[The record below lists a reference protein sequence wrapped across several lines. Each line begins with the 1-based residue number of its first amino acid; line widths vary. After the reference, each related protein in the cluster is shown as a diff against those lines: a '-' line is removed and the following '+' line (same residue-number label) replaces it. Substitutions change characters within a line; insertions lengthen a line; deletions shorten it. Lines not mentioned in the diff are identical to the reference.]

1 MKLRICLF
9 AGIASAAVASS
20 ATAQGSVGPVPGIPT
35 NTLVPASPASY
46 DEQFQA
52 ARALANSGQ
61 QEQAIQAY
69 SDLLVRSPGNS
80 DVLLG
85 RGQVYARME
94 RWPEAEADL
103 LAVTV
108 ASPGYAD
115 AWSALGN
122 MYLWSERPKQAI
134 APFDRWIDL
143 RPTDPAPRI
152 ARGRAYR
159 AMGEY
164 AAARADFDAAL
175 ALGADAR
182 EVESYLLSLT
192 PRVNNPDAVVPV
204 GYLWSATVGAS
215 WTGFSDSRQDWS
227 DDILSVRRHF
237 ERGSLAL
244 ESVDARRFGSSDHA
258 WALDG
263 YLDVWSR
270 AYVNLRYQ
278 YAPDATLYPTGS
290 YYGELFQGVGE
301 GWELSGSYGLLD
313 FSSSN
318 VDIYGI
324 GVGRYVGNYYVRL
337 RHLYIPGDGGH
348 SNSDRLLVRYY
359 YAGDSDNYFE
369 VNVGAGR
376 STSDTLN
383 NPGDSEQ
390 TNTTSVGVEFVKFPT
405 PRWGFKIGAD
415 YGHESG
421 AFSAGGIFGNLYFR
435 W

>member
-1 MKLRICLF
+1 MKSLAYWL
-9 AGIASAAVASS
+9 AGMALAAVAST
-20 ATAQGSVGPVPGIPT
+20 ATAQGNVAPVSGNPASAV
-35 NTLVPASPASY
+35 VPESPASY
-46 DEQFQA
+46 EEQFQA
-52 ARALANSGQ
+52 ARAFANSGQ
-61 QEQAIQAY
+61 REQAIQAY
-69 SDLLVRSPGNS
+69 SDMLVRSPGNS

-85 RGQVYARME
+85 RGQVYARMD

-103 LAVTV
+103 LAATA

-122 MYLWSERPKQAI
+122 MYVWSDRPRQAI
-134 APFDRWIDL
+134 AAFDRCIDL
-143 RPTDPAPRI
+143 RPTDPLPRI

-159 AMGEY
+159 AMGDY
-164 AAARADFDAAL
+164 AAARIDFEAAL
-175 ALGADAR
+175 ALGADAG
-182 EVESYLLSLT
+182 EVESYLVSLT
-192 PRVNNPDAVVPV
+192 PRVNNPDAAVPP
-204 GYLWSATVGAS
+204 GYLWSVNVGAS

-263 YLDVWSR
+263 YHDVWSR

-278 YAPDATLYPTGS
+278 QAPDATLYPTRS
-290 YYGELFQGVGE
+290 YYGELFQGVSE

-313 FSSSN
+313 FDSSN

-324 GVGRYVGNYYVRL
+324 GVGRYVGNYYIRL
-337 RHLYIPGDGGH
+337 RHLYIPGDGGNSH
-348 SNSDRLLVRYY
+348 SDRLLVRYY
-359 YAGDSDNYFE
+359 YAGDGDNYFE

-376 STSDTLN
+376 SSSDTLN
-383 NPGDSEQ
+383 SPGDSEQ
-390 TNTTSVGVEFVKFPT
+390 TNTTAIGVGFVRFPT
-405 PRWGFKIGAD
+405 TRWGFKIAAD

-421 AFSAGGIFGNLYFR
+421 AFSAGSLGGNLYFR